1 MRSTPALRP
10 SPATALPAVR
20 RCGAVPPPLS
30 ARRAAI
36 VVPRADPVTDTVAKA
51 ADFTKLDEACL
62 TCVMLGC

>member
-1 MRSTPALRP
+1 
-10 SPATALPAVR
+10 
-20 RCGAVPPPLS
+20 LS

-36 VVPRADPVTDTVAKA
+36 VVPRAEPVTDTVAKA